1 MNEKKCLANVLRPQ
15 TLDHVLGQD
24 HLVGPGRIFRKMVET
39 TNLQHVLLWGPPGTG
54 KTSIA
59 NALANDLDCAFVRMN
74 ATSDGTKELKSVLK
88 KANETTK
95 KTIVLVD
102 EIHRWSKNVQDILLP
117 AIENHE
123 VTLIGLTVESA
134 RFAVNKALLSRCLVQ
149 ETKPLDNLALV
160 KLIQSIKDHYATLG
174 RNIRIDTPA
183 AKTLITRCSG
193 DARKLVLVMETLVEI
208 LCEDGHITA
217 EALDVAMPHKNLCF
231 DATGN
236 DHFDLAHCYQESI
249 QHSDGDAAIYWLAKW
264 LSSGEDPAYICR
276 RMLITAFEDCA
287 DNPHAVTTAMA
298 ACYTTEKTGM
308 PECMIPMAL
317 ATVEMARSK
326 RDKTA
331 FNAIHAAMRDVE
343 NNATIHVP
351 PILRAGNGHQY
362 VHAISKKYIRP

>member
-1 MNEKKCLANVLRPQ
+1 MNCLATVLRPQ
-15 TLDHVLGQD
+15 TLSAVLGQD
-24 HLVGPGRIFRKMVET
+24 HLVGPGMIFSKMAEGKR
-39 TNLQHVLLWGPPGTG
+39 LQHVLLWGPPGTG

-59 NALANDLDCAFVRMN
+59 FALANDTDCAFAKMN
-74 ATSDGTKELKSVLK
+74 ATADGTKELKAVLK
-88 KANETTK
+88 QAAASEKR
-95 KTIVLVD
+95 TIVLVD

-117 AIENHE
+117 AIENNE

-149 ETKPLDNLALV
+149 ETKPLDNAALV
-160 KLIQSIKDHYATLG
+160 KLIHRVKDYYKSSGKAVK
-174 RNIRIDTPA
+174 IEVDA
-183 AKTLITRCSG
+183 AKSLINRCSG
-193 DARKLVLVMETLVEI
+193 DARKLVLVLETLVEI
-208 LCEDGHITA
+208 LCEDGHITCA
-217 EALDVAMPHKNLCF
+217 ALDVAMPHKNLCF
-231 DATGN
+231 DSSGN

-249 QHSDGDAAIYWLAKW
+249 QHSDVDAAIYWLAKW

-287 DNPHAVTTAMA
+287 SNPHAVTTAMA

-317 ATVEMARSK
+317 ATVEMARSE

-351 PILRAGNGHQY
+351 PILRAGMGHQY
-362 VHAISKKYIRP
+362 VHAITKKYV